1 MIVGVGID
9 LVAVGRLE
17 SALAAWGE
25 RFERRVFTAG
35 ERTYCRHQ
43 RRPGLA
49 FAARFAAKESFSKAL
64 GTGLADGL
72 RWTDVEVV
80 LDQAGAPGLALTG
93 AARALAERR
102 GADRLHLSL
111 SHDREFAIA
120 VVVLEAGARR

>member
-1 MIVGVGID
+1 VIVGVGID

-17 SALAAWGE
+17 STLAAWGE

-35 ERTYCRHQ
+35 ERAHCRAQ

-49 FAARFAAKESFSKAL
+49 FAARFAAKEAFSKAV
-64 GTGLADGL
+64 GTGLAAGL

-80 LDQAGAPGLALTG
+80 RDPAGAPGLCLTG

-102 GADRLHLSL
+102 GADRLHVSL
-111 SHDREFAIA
+111 SHDRELAIA
-120 VVVLEAGARR
+120 VVVLEAGARP